1 MPSSPAIHAYHAA
14 VVSAEPQALSTDAL
28 SNSAVRAVRLRDL
41 FTVNSV
47 LSRARPVRRTVTST
61 VRIGVLPNEVTDR
74 CVVRGASTPAQGT
87 PTSLSPLARSWSD
100 RVVRIPL
107 LLARAQ
113 LRRGWRSLVGIVL
126 LIALVGGLM
135 LAGLAGAQ
143 RTRTAVDRMIDA
155 TDAADILV
163 NPDNGDESVLDF
175 DTVAALPM
183 VADFSRLHGVIIFP
197 SKPFASID
205 EITGFFDGVFF
216 ATDGAALVRFERPIL
231 TDGHVPD
238 PASLD
243 EIYLDR
249 TYASREGID
258 VGDSL
263 SLRVIPDDV
272 FDRAQTVFEAGD
284 GERDESGG
292 LAVLNDPTAGTT
304 VELRVAGIGTGLDGV
319 AVDEGYEPI
328 AAWIGP
334 ALYESLGEPTAGY
347 GGAAVRLN
355 DPSQIAEFKAAVD
368 AMAPDEKIVYQT
380 QAVTRAK
387 ALRATQP
394 AAIALAIFAAVTA
407 LLGLLLIGQAISR
420 WFQLDS
426 RDNQPLAALGTTQRE
441 RFVTSMI
448 RLTLAALA
456 GVVVSIAIAFLLSA
470 LTPVGP
476 ARLAEPDAGFNFD
489 PTIVLTG
496 AGLLSIAIITVGAIP
511 AWHAAR
517 QTDRS
522 PASHG
527 SSVAAWLAGRGASPQ
542 LTTGVRFG
550 LEPGRGSTAVPTRAT
565 IIGAITAI
573 TVAVAT
579 IVFASSLDRV
589 VNDGRFYG
597 SNFDVAIDFDGNVA
611 GDDVTMTGVMS
622 IVAAEPAVER
632 VGEMRITEI
641 LVNGEAVTSVAFDST
656 GPASPVEPTV
666 AVGRAPAAAD
676 EIAFGRTTLR
686 ELGVGIGDTV
696 SVETAGFDGDA
707 EVVGRAVLPGVGL
720 YQGSDRTSIGVGAL
734 VDPESLGPR
743 DGSSKSFVVVDLEP
757 DTDEAAFEQRM
768 SEDLAEY
775 GLIFFGS
782 NPRPS
787 DIQGLAQ
794 LRSLPVALAASLVVL
809 VAITVVH
816 AMVVAVRRRR
826 RDVAILQALGSTR
839 GEVTAIG
846 VWQGTTIGVTALLF
860 GVPLGIVVGRWC
872 WTLLAN
878 EFGTLAEPVVPLLGV
893 GLLIV
898 TVMALAAAA
907 GVVPIRRGLRHLPAD
922 VLRSE

>member
-61 VRIGVLPNEVTDR
+61 VRIGMLPNEVTDR
-74 CVVRGASTPAQGT
+74 CVVPGASTPAQGT

-126 LIALVGGLM
+126 LITLVGGLA

-155 TDAADILV
+155 TDAADISV
-163 NPDNGDESVLDF
+163 NPDMGDESVLDF
-175 DTVAALPM
+175 DKVAALPM
-183 VADFSRLHGVIIFP
+183 VADFSRLHGV
-197 SKPFASID
+197 
-205 EITGFFDGVFF
+205 GFFQAVPIESIEELYVRGVIM
-216 ATDGAALVRFERPIL
+216 ATDGGAVVRFERPVL

-249 TYASREGID
+249 TYAVSKGLE

-263 SLRVIPDDV
+263 GWRLLPDEV
-272 FDRAQTVFEAGD
+272 LGSAFNALEAGD
-284 GERDESGG
+284 LVGA
-292 LAVLNDPTAGTT
+292 LAILNDPTAGTT
-304 VELRVAGIGTGLDGV
+304 VELRVVGIGTWLDGV
-319 AVDEGYEPI
+319 AVDEGYEPVT
-328 AAWIGP
+328 AWIGP

-368 AMAPDEKIVYQT
+368 AMAPNEKIVYQT

-426 RDNQPLAALGTTQRE
+426 RDNRTLAALGTTQRE
-441 RFVTSMI
+441 RFVASMI
-448 RLTLAALA
+448 RLTFAALV
-456 GVVVSIAIAFLLSA
+456 GVVVSIAIAFLLSG
-470 LTPVGP
+470 LTPAGP
-476 ARLAEPDAGFNFD
+476 ARLAEPDPGFNFD
-489 PTIVLTG
+489 TTIVLIG
-496 AGLLSIAIITVGAIP
+496 AGLLLIGVITLGSIP

-517 QTDRS
+517 RSDRS

-527 SSVAAWLAGRGASPQ
+527 SSVAAWLAERGASPQ

-573 TVAVAT
+573 TVAAAT
-579 IVFASSLDRV
+579 IVFASSIDRV
-589 VNDGRFYG
+589 INDGRFYG
-597 SNFDVAIDFDGNVA
+597 SNFDVTMELDLNVVE
-611 GDDVTMTGVMS
+611 DDVTMHRIMS
-622 IVAAEPAVER
+622 IIAEDRTVER

-641 LVNGEAVTSVAFDST
+641 LVNGRAVTSVAFNSSGAAT
-656 GPASPVEPTV
+656 AVEPTV
-666 AVGRAPAAAD
+666 AAGRAPAAAD
-676 EIAFGRTTLR
+676 EIALGRTTLR

-696 SVETAGFDGDA
+696 AVQTAGFDGGA
-707 EVVGRAVLPGVGL
+707 EVVGQAVLPGVGL

-734 VDPESLGPR
+734 IDAESLGPR
-743 DGSSKSFVVVDLEP
+743 DGSTKSFVLVDLEP
-757 DTDEAAFEQRM
+757 DVDEAAFEQQI
-768 SEDLAEY
+768 SEELTEY

-782 NPRPS
+782 NSRPS
-787 DIQGLAQ
+787 DIQGLAR
-794 LRSLPVALAASLVVL
+794 LRSLPVVLAASLVVL
-809 VAITVVH
+809 VAVTVVH

-826 RDVAILQALGSTR
+826 RDVAILQALGSTH

-846 VWQGTTIGVTALLF
+846 MWQGATIGGTALLF
-860 GVPLGIVVGRWC
+860 GVPLGIVVGRWF